1 MAVPEWFVPV
11 HGEYAHLVAH
21 AELARGMGMDAER
34 VVLCEDGDRIEL
46 GDDGISH
53 QGSVGG
59 QHLYVDGTVGDLGNQ
74 VLGDRR
80 TLGDDGFVTVVVH
93 VDLERGEILAG
104 PDVVSR
110 GWVEQ
115 PALRAHELAVA
126 DEVETELLAALHDED
141 NGLDELERIA
151 RRAAGRTVADRTRR
165 RPMIVPV
172 VREG

>member
-1 MAVPEWFVPV
+1 VS
-11 HGEYAHLVAH
+11 HL
-21 AELARGMGMDAER
+21 
-34 VVLCEDGDRIEL
+34 
-46 GDDGISH
+46 
-53 QGSVGG
+53 GSVGG
-59 QHLYVDGTVGDLGNQ
+59 RHLYVDGTVGDLGNE

-80 TLGDDGFVTVVVH
+80 TLGDDGFVAIVVH

-104 PDVVSR
+104 PDVVTR

-115 PALRAHELAVA
+115 PALRAHEAAVA
-126 DEVETELLAALHDED
+126 DGVETAILTALEDAD

-151 RRAAGRTVADRTRR
+151 RRAAGSLVADRTRR